1 MAIFIFAKDSDNQT
15 GSLYRIADNQSNY
28 DANKNW
34 NDDMYDLVTVSDS
47 DFNSVKLRDKN
58 VVSKNG
64 STVTYDDVVWK
75 YNLASVLQNDINST
89 IADIEN
95 WLSVNSEKPM
105 ASSVTTYL
113 NYLKGLDATNIVTD
127 PSGDATYDDSNN
139 SYSDGT
145 PLNMSLESYAVSQG
159 QTPYTILQLL

>member
-1 MAIFIFAKDSDNQT
+1 MAIFIFAKNSDNQE
-15 GSLYRIADNQSNY
+15 GSLYRIADNQSDY
-28 DANKNW
+28 DLNKNW
-34 NDDMYDLVTVSDS
+34 NDDMYDLVTVSES
-47 DFNSVKLRDKN
+47 DFNSVKLKNKN

-64 STVTYDDVVWK
+64 NTVTYDDVVWK
-75 YNLASVLQNDINST
+75 YTLASVLQNDINNS

-105 ASSVTTYL
+105 ASGVTTYL

-127 PSGDATYDDSNN
+127 PSSDATYDESTNT
-139 SYSDGT
+139 YSDGT

-159 QTPYTILQLL
+159 QTPYIILQLL